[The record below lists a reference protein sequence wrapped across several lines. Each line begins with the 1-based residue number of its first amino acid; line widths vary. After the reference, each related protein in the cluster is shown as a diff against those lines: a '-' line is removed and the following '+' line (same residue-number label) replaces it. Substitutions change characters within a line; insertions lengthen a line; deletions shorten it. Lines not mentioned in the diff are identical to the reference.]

1 MLSVS
6 DKPDM
11 DPPNDEG
18 NVSDGTA
25 MEKPPPLNEK
35 RHLFILRPI
44 CKKTP
49 SSQTAPIKSIVLKT
63 TKENRYSRQHTLS
76 LYNKKKVYSQGIHF
90 FIVLFLFYCSN
101 KLISSTIYLIISTF
115 KIFWWNYTRCNNN
128 RSSARIWFW
137 SY

>member
-1 MLSVS
+1 MLSLS

-35 RHLFILRPI
+35 RHLFIPRPI

-63 TKENRYSRQHTLS
+63 TKENRYSRDSIFIKIS
-76 LYNKKKVYSQGIHF
+76 LYNNKKVYSLRMHF
-90 FIVLFLFYCSN
+90 FIVLLLFYCSD
-101 KLISSTIYLIISTF
+101 KLISPTIYLIVSTF
-115 KIFWWNYTRCNNN
+115 EIFWRCCV
-128 RSSARIWFW
+128 W
-137 SY
+137 

>member
-11 DPPNDEG
+11 DPPNDEE

-25 MEKPPPLNEK
+25 MEKLPPLNEK
-35 RHLFILRPI
+35 KHLFILRPI

-63 TKENRYSRQHTLS
+63 TKENRYSKIRYRIILKHLKNIFTG
-76 LYNKKKVYSQGIHF
+76 NMF
-90 FIVLFLFYCSN
+90 F
-101 KLISSTIYLIISTF
+101 K
-115 KIFWWNYTRCNNN
+115 
-128 RSSARIWFW
+128 
-137 SY
+137 